1 MFEMK
6 NNSCSTCK
14 HGYEISGIDNHRLC
28 GVGYCYLCKTMKHI
42 RCDKDEKGIVANGSK
57 AISFG

>member
-1 MFEMK
+1 MVEMK

-28 GVGYCYLCKTMKHI
+28 GA
-42 RCDKDEKGIVANGSK
+42 DIVIFARQ
-57 AISFG
+57 